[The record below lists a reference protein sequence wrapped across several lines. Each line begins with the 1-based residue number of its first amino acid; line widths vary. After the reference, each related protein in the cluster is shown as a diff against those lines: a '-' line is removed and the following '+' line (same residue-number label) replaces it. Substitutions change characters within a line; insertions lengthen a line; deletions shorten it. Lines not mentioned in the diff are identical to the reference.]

1 MNWIS
6 VQDTVD
12 PDHPYAPI
20 AVEIASNLLFQLT
33 GEKFQGI
40 HSVTEYYTKDGS
52 ASLSYQPELIDGQ
65 MYNLPVSSLSSRPR
79 ASGQS
84 MGDRNLYLRHNPVL
98 SVQSVSISGNVLDP
112 STYTIRNRKYL
123 VRNGH
128 ARWIFDSNT
137 EVVVSYTYGA
147 NPPKAGIAAATRL
160 ANELI
165 WAESG
170 DEQCSLPAT
179 VTSVDR
185 KGISITVT
193 DPQQFLDQGKVG
205 IYEVDM
211 FIRAYNPTGSLK
223 KTRLAVA
230 GRPRSERIN

>member
-6 VQDTVD
+6 VQDTID

-20 AVEIASNLLFQLT
+20 AVEIASNILYQLS

-40 HSVTEYYTKDGS
+40 HTVTEYYTKDGS
-52 ASLSYQPELIDGQ
+52 ANLTYQPALIDGQ
-65 MYNLPVSSLSSRPR
+65 MYNLPVSSLTRRSRV
-79 ASGQS
+79 SGQS
-84 MGDRNLYLRHNPVL
+84 LGDRNLYLRHNPIK
-98 SVQSVSISGNVLDP
+98 SVESVSINGVVLDP
-112 STYTIRNRKYL
+112 STYSFRNRKYL

-128 ARWIFDSNT
+128 ERWIFDSNT
-137 EVVVSYTYGA
+137 EVVVSYTYGT
-147 NPPKAGIAAATRL
+147 PPPPAGVAAATRF

-170 DEQCSLPAT
+170 DDQCSLPAT

-205 IYEVDM
+205 IYEVDL
-211 FIRAYNPTGSLK
+211 FIKAYNPKGSLK
-223 KTRLAVA
+223 KTRLVVA